1 MEKVKRGQTVRLGRV
16 LAKVK
21 RVYKN
26 TLVIETRGGRL
37 RVAREGVDMAWG
49 A

>member
-1 MEKVKRGQTVRLGRV
+1 MDKVKRGQKVRMGRV

-26 TLVIETRGGRL
+26 TLVVETRGGRL
-37 RVAREGVDMAWG
+37 RVAREDVDVAWG